1 MSMNDPIADLL
12 TRIRNANLNG
22 SDEVNIPSSVMKVGI
37 VDVMKREGYIKEY
50 KEIQDGVKKT
60 LRVYLKY
67 GPMRKRVINK
77 ITRESKCGKR
87 VYNGVDEIGAVLGGL
102 GIAILS
108 TSNGILSNREC
119 WKAHVG
125 GELLCTM
132 W

>member
-22 SDEVNIPSSVMKVGI
+22 SGEVNIPSSAIKVGI
-37 VDVMKREGYIKEY
+37 VDVMKREGYIEDY
-50 KEIQDGVKKT
+50 KEIQDGVKTT

-87 VYNGVDEIGAVLGGL
+87 VFKKVEELGAVLGGL
-102 GIAILS
+102 GITILS

-119 WKAHVG
+119 RKSHIG
-125 GELLCTM
+125 GELLCTI